1 MEMIF
6 HSHENKTHFHKK
18 GCAFGIILKVR
29 VFGTRKWPIG
39 LFEFAHVGLYRRDYC
54 CQIAL
59 RECFRD
65 ASASFIDYNKVDLE
79 RARDWFQI
87 GSP

>member
-6 HSHENKTHFHKK
+6 HSHGNKTHFHKK
-18 GCAFGIILKVR
+18 GCAFGIISKVR

-54 CQIAL
+54 YQIAQ

-65 ASASFIDYNKVDLE
+65 ASASLIDYNKVDLE